1 MDADTMIKALLEL
14 LGLLAV
20 AAGGIK
26 AIVYFA
32 SPFRTQRAVLESH
45 SRQLA
50 EHTKLIGEQQ
60 KAIEELTEMT
70 KDSLKIQISLLNHMR
85 DGNGYEDMKKLRTE
99 LQERL

>member
-1 MDADTMIKALLEL
+1 MDIETMAKALLEL

-20 AAGGIK
+20 VAGGIK

-32 SPFRTQRAVLESH
+32 SPFKAQRTALESH

-50 EHTKLIGEQQ
+50 EHSKLIDEQQ

-70 KDSLKIQISLLNHMR
+70 KDSLKIQISLLNHMI
-85 DGNGYEDMKKLRTE
+85 DGNGYEEMKKLRTE